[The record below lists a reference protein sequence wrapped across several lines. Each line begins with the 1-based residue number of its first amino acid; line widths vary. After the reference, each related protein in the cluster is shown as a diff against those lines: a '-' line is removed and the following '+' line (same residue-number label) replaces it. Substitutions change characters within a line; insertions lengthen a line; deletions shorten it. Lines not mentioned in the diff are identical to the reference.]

1 MKFFKKTTV
10 SNRGALKSSHVCIS
24 EGFPLHTQ
32 ALENELGPE
41 KLGTSS
47 VFVFPKN
54 IYFL

>member
-1 MKFFKKTTV
+1 MKFLKKTTV